1 MVDSLRSGLII
12 LAVSS
17 TIAMTQQIIS
27 GESAD
32 KVNQALVVQKLDNLA
47 TQFEK
52 MEKQRENER
61 AAYNDLQVQVAR
73 LWSRYEVIKKEND

>member
-47 TQFEK
+47 AQFEK